1 MKPLNPRIM
10 YLLFLIIA
18 IFCEVFATTSLKACE
33 GFTKL
38 WPSIFVVIGYGLSF
52 YFFSLCVQHMNLG
65 VAYAIWAGVGIL
77 FVTISSIVIFKQKL
91 DLPAIIGIIFILSGV
106 LIVNLFSKSLLH

>member
-1 MKPLNPRIM
+1 MKFLNPKSM

-38 WPSIFVVIGYGLSF
+38 WPSIFVVVGYSCSF

-65 VAYAIWAGVGIL
+65 IAYAIWAGVGIL
-77 FVTISSIVIFKQKL
+77 FVSASSILVFKQKL
-91 DLPAIIGIIFILSGV
+91 DLPALIGIAFILCGV
-106 LIVNLFSKSLLH
+106 LMVNLFSKSVVH